1 MSADVVL
8 NINATFGARAAK
20 EVTGLENKVKA
31 SMRAVIRENWMATR
45 DEELFRAGVGGA
57 LIDVGMDSEDGQKL
71 ERSVKALA
79 KFSAMLTAAQAG
91 VSVDMASVLPG
102 DGDEQPL
109 PLLGWWHDVKA
120 EK

>member
-20 EVTGLENKVKA
+20 EATGLENKVKA

-57 LIDVGMDSEDGQKL
+57 LIDVGLDSEDGQRL
-71 ERSVKALA
+71 ERSILALK

-91 VSVDMASVLPG
+91 LSVNIESVLPG
-102 DGDEQPL
+102 EGEEQPL
-109 PLLGWWHDVKA
+109 PLMGWWHQVRA